1 MQTPLLCEKKISSGS
16 YWILHLGY
24 SRLSFACPNVQMKSN
39 NLLLPKFDFK
49 LIIMLSKFF
58 FLGGGRDTAA
68 GVGAGENDR

>member
-39 NLLLPKFDFK
+39 NLLLAKFDFK
-49 LIIMLSKFF
+49 LTIMLSTF
-58 FLGGGRDTAA
+58 FLGRDTAA